1 MRLGW
6 RRIGVI
12 AIVVVVALAALNV
25 AGLVRYPGGP
35 LRDRSDDGLFWL
47 DLRPSDQGSSTVGFG
62 PDADWATVGRSI
74 YNGDVTLRN
83 PWPWAA
89 TVEAVTPIDPSPGL
103 IVDGFYLSRPGRS
116 SAASDDLD
124 IAAPDVSGI
133 AFNADFSALPA
144 VVPPAGPTPDGDA
157 RTLLVLHTDRPGPM
171 TFSALAVD
179 YRIGPATFRA
189 VQFFGLAGCIG
200 PLRAGVTCPS
210 E

>member
-25 AGLVRYPGGP
+25 AGMVRYPGGP
-35 LRDRSDDGLFWL
+35 LRDRSDDGPLWL
-47 DLRPSDQGSSTVGFG
+47 DLRPSDQGSIIDGFG
-62 PDADWATVGRSI
+62 PDAEWARVGGSI
-74 YNGDVTLRN
+74 YLSDLTLRN
-83 PWPWAA
+83 PWEWVA

-124 IAAPDVSGI
+124 VAAQDVSGI

-179 YRIGPATFRA
+179 YRVGPATFHA
-189 VQFFGLAGCIG
+189 VEHFALDGCVG
-200 PLRAGVTCPS
+200 PLPAGVTCPS